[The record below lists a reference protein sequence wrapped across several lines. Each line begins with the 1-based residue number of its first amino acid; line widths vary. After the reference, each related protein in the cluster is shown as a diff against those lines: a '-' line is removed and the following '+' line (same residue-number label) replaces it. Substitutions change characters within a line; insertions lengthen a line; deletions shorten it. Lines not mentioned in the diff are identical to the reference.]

1 MVAAVVVAVVVVIAV
16 IVPVVVP
23 VVVVVSVVTVPQNT
37 VFFKTGADNHS
48 FTPGNV

>member
-16 IVPVVVP
+16 IVPVVV
-23 VVVVVSVVTVPQNT
+23 VVVSVVTVPQNT
-37 VFFKTGADNHS
+37 MFLKTGADNHS